1 MQAKK
6 AKNKNKLS
14 EKNLQIYLCVVV
26 EKDLESKNKSK
37 IFKLFYDSSILFKI
51 SDKTIFLIYKQFL
64 IVLQC
69 RLI

>member
-26 EKDLESKNKSK
+26 EKDLESQNKSK
-37 IFKLFYDSSILFKI
+37 ITETK
-51 SDKTIFLIYKQFL
+51 
-64 IVLQC
+64 
-69 RLI
+69 